1 MEVRKTTAL
10 FKRTAGDAD
19 TFDSL
24 TQWTEIEIRMAAR
37 SRLLQRFFRRGEDGA
52 VYFVLDPARSST
64 SEKCTHLLDRAAYHW
79 RRGEYSE
86 ALEVTEAATKLD
98 PESEEAY
105 LMLACYALEA
115 EQWNLLARLYERV
128 PEEFARR
135 MPLVALRA
143 VATAATGDASL
154 AYATLEQL
162 ASHHTK
168 NSFFLFAKAEVYR
181 LERRW
186 GESADYF
193 RQLYSHQGDF
203 PYGHIHAAQVLI
215 LLNAHDEAIGLL
227 DGRLRSQPRNAE
239 IYHWLGV
246 ALESSGERS
255 KALQAYRESLS
266 IQPERH
272 STHYRL
278 GRLEHHIGH
287 DVAALQHLRIAFDG
301 MPDVL
306 PLRRELVAVLIKLQ
320 QWQEAARLF
329 PEMLRQD
336 PTREDAEM
344 LLHLYDHTE
353 SQQELEATLKDA
365 LQLYPQRPWLWYV
378 YGLIALKRGDHLD
391 AQRALT
397 ESIRLEPSADAY
409 VALARLHRVVG
420 QTANAIECYSRALEL
435 NRKHIAAWTERCMLR
450 LEANQP
456 DQALAD
462 IAQAIELAPDVGQF
476 YYLRARCLL
485 ALGKESQALE
495 DLIAAVQRDPTCIDA
510 WLLSSQLW
518 RQRGEYAQ
526 AIYALKQVLSVM
538 PDDVSAHIA
547 MAETQLAIGRFN
559 AARHHIQRVLELR
572 PEQGEEL
579 FLHVGKSLE
588 ARHLYNRALELYEE
602 ALQHYPNSADL
613 RFRCGYVALKSGALH
628 ICSRQVEELAALDPI
643 RAATLRDVYAALSHA
658 RRER

>member
-1 MEVRKTTAL
+1 M
-10 FKRTAGDAD
+10 
-19 TFDSL
+19 
-24 TQWTEIEIRMAAR
+24 QWTEREFHMAAR

-64 SEKCTHLLDRAAYHW
+64 SDKCAHLLDRAAYHW
-79 RRGEYSE
+79 RRGEYAE
-86 ALEVTEAATKLD
+86 ALEVAEAATKLD
-98 PESEEAY
+98 PDSEEAY
-105 LMLACYALEA
+105 LMFACYAIEG
-115 EQWNLLARLYERV
+115 EQWDSLERLFERL
-128 PEEFARR
+128 PEEFAGEI
-135 MPLVALRA
+135 PLVALRA
-143 VATAATGDASL
+143 VATAATGDPSL
-154 AYATLEQL
+154 AHAALERL
-162 ASHHTK
+162 AQQHAK

-186 GESADYF
+186 VEAADYF
-193 RQLYSHQGDF
+193 RRLYSHQSDF
-203 PYGHIHAAQVLI
+203 PYGQIHAAQVLI
-215 LLNAHDEAIGLL
+215 VLGAHDDAIRLL

-246 ALESSGERS
+246 ALEATGERS

-278 GRLEHHIGH
+278 GRLEHRIGH
-287 DVAALQHLRIAFDG
+287 DVAALQHLRLAFDG

-306 PLRRELVAVLIKLQ
+306 PLRRELVAVLITLQ

-329 PEMLRQD
+329 PELLRQD

-344 LLHLYDHTE
+344 LLQLYDHTN

-365 LQLYPQRPWLWYV
+365 LQLYPRRPWLWYV
-378 YGLIALKRGDHLD
+378 HGLIALKRGDH
-391 AQRALT
+391 AEAERALL
-397 ESIRLEPSADAY
+397 ESIRLEPSADAF
-409 VALARLHRVVG
+409 VALARVQRALRR
-420 QTANAIECYSRALEL
+420 TAEAVESYSHALEL

-485 ALGKESQALE
+485 ALGKEAHALE
-495 DLIAAVQRDPTCIDA
+495 DLIAAVQRDPACIDA

-526 AIYALKQVLSVM
+526 AIYALKQVLTVM
-538 PDDVSAHIA
+538 PDDVAAHIA

-559 AARHHIQRVLELR
+559 AARQHIQRVLELR
-572 PEQGEEL
+572 PDQGEEL
-579 FLHVGKSLE
+579 FLQLGKSLE
-588 ARHLYNRALELYEE
+588 ARHLYHRALELYEE

-628 ICSRQVEELAALDPI
+628 ICSRQVEELSALDPI
-643 RAATLRDVYAALSHA
+643 RAATLRDVYAALSQA